1 MLSGTNVMSD
11 IRKFNINNKNIGI
24 KKASGENSGLMSIE
38 DKMKLDAMSS
48 GGDNGS
54 VVIDGVT
61 EETVREML
69 DVELS
74 NKVDKEYGKGLSTND
89 FTDEYQDKLDNIDST
104 IDDKLSSVST
114 ELQRILTF

>member
-1 MLSGTNVMSD
+1 MSD

-24 KKASGENSGLMSIE
+24 KNASGENSGLMSIE
-38 DKMKLDAMSS
+38 DKLKLDLMSTDS
-48 GGDNGS
+48 STGS

-74 NKVDKEYGKGLSTND
+74 NKVDKEYGKFLSSND
-89 FTDEYQDKLDNIDST
+89 FTDEDKDKLDNIDST